1 MFSPA
6 RKVVIVIMAI
16 LTFVILAWMAD
27 KKHEEMIDCGGVRV
41 TVFQGDTL
49 ESIVIKNCIDGAPID
64 ATIDEIVRKNNL
76 VDGNLIRAGWV
87 LQLP

>member
-6 RKVVIVIMAI
+6 RKVVIVILAI
-16 LTFVILAWMAD
+16 ITYVIFVWMNEN
-27 KKHEEMIDCGGVRV
+27 KMHEMIDCGGQSV
-41 TVFQGDTL
+41 TVVQGDTL
-49 ESIVIKNCIDGAPID
+49 ESIVLDKCIEGTPID

-76 VDGNLIRAGWV
+76 VDSNKIKGGWV